1 MGEFKG
7 ISESLR
13 RQRADLENE
22 MESTSSR
29 CEEAGRLLD
38 RIEKL
43 RKRTEKT
50 HDSAERRETKREP
63 PR

>member
-1 MGEFKG
+1 MGELKG
-7 ISESLR
+7 ISEALR

-22 MESTSSR
+22 MESTSTR

-38 RIEKL
+38 RIENL
-43 RKRTEKT
+43 RKRTERT
-50 HDSAERRETKREP
+50 QGLEERREKKREP